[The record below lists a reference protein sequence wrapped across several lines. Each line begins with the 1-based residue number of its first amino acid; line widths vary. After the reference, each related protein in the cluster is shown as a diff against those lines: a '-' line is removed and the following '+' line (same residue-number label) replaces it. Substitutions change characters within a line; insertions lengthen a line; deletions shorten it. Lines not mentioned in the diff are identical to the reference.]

1 MSTEETKAIAQR
13 VMERLD
19 QRDLDGVLALC
30 ADDAVWYG
38 FAPQPLDKQGYRQ
51 AISAFLT
58 AYPDSRFPV
67 DQWIVE
73 ADKAV
78 ARHSLRGTH
87 KAEFQGIPPTGK
99 QVKVNGIAI
108 FRIADGKVVETWLNA
123 DILGMLQQLGVVPTP
138 GQAEQAAST

>member
-1 MSTEETKAIAQR
+1 MSTEETRATAQR

-19 QRDLDGVLALC
+19 QRNLDGVLELC

-38 FAPQPLDKQGYRQ
+38 FAPQPLDQEGYRQ

-67 DQWIVE
+67 DDWIVE
-73 ADKAV
+73 EDMAV

-87 KAEFQGIPPTGK
+87 LAEFQGIPPTGRA
-99 QVKVNGIAI
+99 VTVNAMVL
-108 FRIADGKVVETWLNA
+108 FRVANGKVVATWLNA
-123 DILGMLQQLGVVPTP
+123 DLLGMLQQLGAMPPETT
-138 GQAEQAAST
+138 A